1 MIVLV
6 IYIFSGLTF
15 FISFLIIILAF
26 ICLKNIDDIDVES
39 SNDNDNNDNKIDII
53 EMEPINT
60 YYIYCDSDDSLIH
73 F

>member
-1 MIVLV
+1 MLVLV

-39 SNDNDNNDNKIDII
+39 SNDNDNNNIIDII

-60 YYIYCDSDDSLIH
+60 YYINCDSDDSLIH

>member
-1 MIVLV
+1 MLVLV

-26 ICLKNIDDIDVES
+26 ICLKNIDDIDDMDVES
-39 SNDNDNNDNKIDII
+39 SYDNDNDNDNILDII

-60 YYIYCDSDDSLIH
+60 Y
-73 F
+73 

>member
-1 MIVLV
+1 MLVLV

-39 SNDNDNNDNKIDII
+39 NYGNDNDNDNNDNNNNNIIDII
-53 EMEPINT
+53 EMEPINA
-60 YYIYCDSDDSLIH
+60 Y
-73 F
+73 